1 MQSVGKFDDDDT
13 HIFSHGEDK
22 LAETFRLMLGMIFK
36 FEFFQ
41 FGEAVYHFGNGI
53 AEFCRHFDF
62 GHARIFQY
70 IVHNA
75 RAEALNIH
83 VPNRKLRG
91 NGKGMSDVGF
101 AAFTGLSVMG
111 VESVGNG
118 SFKLGLLVGIEIGC
132 GAKQKLARFCCQ
144 RIIGAVGSGLA
155 FSDGLY
161 GYFKPSDCIGCD
173 IAPIQSARRF
183 YRFAGWFIC
192 CGSAARFRFVRLRFR
207 AGRLRLVYC
216 CGCRQPKAYC
226 RFLIGVRDG
235 RQRGWVEVVRD
246 FTCAIFSSNTGHV
259 CLLSFYVSNKR
270 LFSLFFTNFPTGLR

>member
-1 MQSVGKFDDDDT
+1 
-13 HIFSHGEDK
+13 
-22 LAETFRLMLGMIFK
+22 MLCMIFK

-41 FGEAVYHFGNGI
+41 LGEAVYHFSNGI

-62 GHARIFQY
+62 GYTRIFQY

-75 RAEALNIH
+75 CAETLNIH

-91 NGKGMSDVGF
+91 NGKGMGDVGF
-101 AAFTGLSVMG
+101 ATFTGLSVMG

-118 SFKLGLLVGIEIGC
+118 SFKLGLLIGIEIGC

-144 RIIGAVGSGLA
+144 RIIGGGRQWGWHFQTA
-155 FSDGLY
+155 FY
-161 GYFKPSDCIGCD
+161 GYFFKPSDCIGCD

-207 AGRLRLVYC
+207 AGR
-216 CGCRQPKAYC
+216 
-226 RFLIGVRDG
+226 
-235 RQRGWVEVVRD
+235 
-246 FTCAIFSSNTGHV
+246 
-259 CLLSFYVSNKR
+259 
-270 LFSLFFTNFPTGLR
+270 